1 MHIHTLDNWKHSH
14 DFAIVHEKGER
25 RTIQVLVITLIT
37 MFAEIVAGK
46 IFGSMALLAD
56 GWHMGTH
63 VAAFALAIFAFHY
76 AKRNATNPIFSFGT
90 GKVSVLGGFAS
101 AVALAVVAVIM
112 AFESVNRL
120 YNPQEIHFN
129 EAIAVAVFGL
139 IINLICAFLLQ
150 DSHTHGHT
158 HGHDDHEH
166 HHDHNLKA
174 AYMHVLADA
183 LTSLLAII
191 ALFSGKYLGWG
202 WLDPTMGIVGAAVIT
217 KWSYGLLKDTSSILL
232 DQSISGQ
239 QKTKIQDAIEA
250 DSDNRVADIHIW
262 KVGAAH
268 YAAII
273 SLVSH
278 YSKSP
283 DHYKNLLGGF
293 TELSHVT
300 VEVNQCDEK
309 PCLN

>member
-1 MHIHTLDNWKHSH
+1 
-14 DFAIVHEKGER
+14 
-25 RTIQVLVITLIT
+25 
-37 MFAEIVAGK
+37 
-46 IFGSMALLAD
+46 
-56 GWHMGTH
+56 
-63 VAAFALAIFAFHY
+63 
-76 AKRNATNPIFSFGT
+76 
-90 GKVSVLGGFAS
+90 
-101 AVALAVVAVIM
+101 
-112 AFESVNRL
+112 
-120 YNPQEIHFN
+120 
-129 EAIAVAVFGL
+129 
-139 IINLICAFLLQ
+139 
-150 DSHTHGHT
+150 
-158 HGHDDHEH
+158 
-166 HHDHNLKA
+166 
-174 AYMHVLADA
+174 
-183 LTSLLAII
+183 
-191 ALFSGKYLGWG
+191 
-202 WLDPTMGIVGAAVIT
+202 MGIVGAAVIT